1 MYTHKN
7 GLTLRK
13 MERDDL
19 ENLKAL
25 KDESWFGTHN
35 ITIINM
41 EEQNKWYDSMLNN
54 PKNMVLIVEDNQAK
68 STGLFVKI
76 ESEPVGA
83 IGVYKISN
91 IDWQNGR
98 YDSAYDV
105 FKEHRGKGYG
115 KPLLEA
121 GVDFGFEVLNTHR
134 IDTEVLENNVAS
146 QKCVLFAGFVEEG
159 LKRNCVHKCDQWLSS
174 IFYGLLREEWRQL
187 ERVKAMG
194 GVCNTSY
201 QPKDGGL

>member
-13 MERDDL
+13 MAKSDL
-19 ENLKAL
+19 EDLKAL

-41 EEQNKWYDSMLNN
+41 EEQNKWYDSMIGN
-54 PKNMVLIVEDNQAK
+54 PRHMVMIVEDNRD
-68 STGLFVKI
+68 
-76 ESEPVGA
+76 ESEPVGPV
-83 IGVYKISN
+83 GVYKVSN

-98 YDSAYDV
+98 YDSAHDV
-105 FKEHRGKGYG
+105 FKQHRGKGYG

-134 IDTEVLENNVAS
+134 IDTEVLENNIAS
-146 QKCVLFAGFVEEG
+146 QKCALFVGFQEEG
-159 LKRNCVHKCDQWLSS
+159 LKRKCVHKCDQWLDS
-174 IFYGLLREEWRQL
+174 IFYGLLREDWRQL
-187 ERVKAMG
+187 ERVRAMD

-201 QPKDGGL
+201 QPKDGSNKPD